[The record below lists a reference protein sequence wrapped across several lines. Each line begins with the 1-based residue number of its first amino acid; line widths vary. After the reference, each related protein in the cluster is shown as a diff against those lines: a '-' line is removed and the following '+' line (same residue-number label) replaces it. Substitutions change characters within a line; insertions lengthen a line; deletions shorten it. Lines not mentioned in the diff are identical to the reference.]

1 MYSVNYIFLWLTL
14 FSVSRLQNIV
24 LSIKKLRSIGGE
36 EEKREIKE
44 AGEGKRIKENLKIEN
59 ELLKTGGRGRQ
70 LVSCSVLGVAL
81 RIWSGQIESKLKDP
95 INPIL

>member
-59 ELLKTGGRGRQ
+59 ELLKTGGGGEAAGVLFSARGGSEN
-70 LVSCSVLGVAL
+70 LVWADRV
-81 RIWSGQIESKLKDP
+81 
-95 INPIL
+95 